1 MSRSLRIL
9 ALGLAVFGTVAAAT
23 AATGDTYFVR
33 EGMLGA
39 INPPITAIWD
49 LQVEVMDD
57 DGNFD
62 AKLMDEAKWAALLE
76 QARALDLAAKAMAAA
91 PAYAATDP
99 LGTLGDAPEGTD
111 LDAIQARLAA
121 NPDGYRTLAQA
132 LAGNT
137 TAMVAAAEARDTAA
151 LTQLVNDSQ
160 PVCKACHD
168 VFWYP
173 EENQPS

>member
-9 ALGLAVFGTVAAAT
+9 ALGLAVFGTVAVANAAT
-23 AATGDTYFVR
+23 NGTYYVR

-62 AKLMDEAKWAALLE
+62 PDLMDEAKWTALLE
-76 QARALDLAAKAMAAA
+76 QARALDAAAQTMAAA

-99 LGTLGDAPEGTD
+99 LSTLGDAPEGTD
-111 LDAIQARLAA
+111 LAAIQARLEEK
-121 NPDGYRTLAQA
+121 PDAYRALAQA

-137 TAMVAAAEARDTAA
+137 TAMVAAAEARDTVA
-151 LTQLVNDSQ
+151 LTQLVNDAQ

-173 EENQPS
+173 EEY

>member
-1 MSRSLRIL
+1 M
-9 ALGLAVFGTVAAAT
+9 ALGMAVFGTVAAAN
-23 AATGDTYFVR
+23 AATDGTYYVR

-49 LQVEVMDD
+49 LQVDAMDD

-62 AKLMDEAKWAALLE
+62 PKLMDDAKWATVVE
-76 QARALDLAAKAMAAA
+76 QARALDAAAKAMAAA

-99 LGTLGDAPEGTD
+99 HSTLGAAPEGTD
-111 LDAIQARLAA
+111 LAAIEARLAA
-121 NPDGYRTLAQA
+121 NPEAYRALAQA
-132 LAGNT
+132 LTVNT
-137 TAMVAAAEARDTAA
+137 TAMVAAAESRDTVA
-151 LTQLVNDSQ
+151 LTTLVNDAQ

-173 EENQPS
+173 EEYASQ

>member
-1 MSRSLRIL
+1 MKLRLPAALVLL
-9 ALGLAVFGTVAAAT
+9 AAGCFTAASAAT
-23 AATGDTYFVR
+23 DTYFVR
-33 EGMLGA
+33 EGMLNQ

-62 AKLMDEAKWAALLE
+62 PKLMDDAKWAALIE
-76 QARALDLAAKAMAAA
+76 QARTLDTAAQKMAAA
-91 PAYAATDP
+91 AGYAATDP
-99 LGTLGDAPEGTD
+99 NSNLGAAPEGTD
-111 LDAIQARLAA
+111 LAAVEARLAA
-121 NPDGYRTLAQA
+121 NPDALRALAQG
-132 LAGNT
+132 LATNT

-151 LTQLVNDSQ
+151 LTQLVNDAQ